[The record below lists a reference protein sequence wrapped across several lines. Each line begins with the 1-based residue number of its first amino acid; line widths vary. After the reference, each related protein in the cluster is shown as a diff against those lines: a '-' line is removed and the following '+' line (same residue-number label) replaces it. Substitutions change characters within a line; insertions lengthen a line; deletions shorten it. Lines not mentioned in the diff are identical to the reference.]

1 MIKQRKAS
9 TNGQIKLLSRN
20 SILHHH
26 FCLFFIKILKGTPT
40 GAPES
45 RIVRVVVLT
54 VLILTLQLAS
64 GMTDGVVKREA
75 TFVKRIQVRDKSSCK
90 TTAYVDVSF
99 VFLDQS
105 APPVVSPSIIGVL
118 TKNS

>member
-9 TNGQIKLLSRN
+9 TNGRIKLLSRN

-26 FCLFFIKILKGTPT
+26 FCPSFNILKGTPT

-75 TFVKRIQVRDKSSCK
+75 TFVKRIQARDKSS
-90 TTAYVDVSF
+90 
-99 VFLDQS
+99 
-105 APPVVSPSIIGVL
+105 
-118 TKNS
+118 